1 MQNETN
7 ELRVIQQRVEW
18 KTTHEMSGGKLA
30 KTAAPVFY
38 RTLEQKK
45 NTQLP
50 AETKTRGRLTQ
61 TGERLTVM
69 AQEYSALATWRD
81 DPTPGSA
88 GVVLKSAMMSWSVA
102 GVRPQLLFPFVY
114 CVYRVY
120 SFSSSSSLN
129 PPKFSHISF
138 GSAHGKGPAPH

>member
-1 MQNETN
+1 MKPMNWGWSNRGSNEKRPARCRAENWPRRRSQCFTEVLN
-7 ELRVIQQRVEW
+7 
-18 KTTHEMSGGKLA
+18 
-30 KTAAPVFY
+30 
-38 RTLEQKK
+38 KK
-45 NTQLP
+45 QHTS
-50 AETKTRGRLTQ
+50 TCRKKTRGRLAQ
-61 TGERLTVM
+61 TGERLTGM

-88 GVVLKSAMMSWSVA
+88 GVFLKSALMSWSVA
-102 GVRPQLLFPFVY
+102 GVRPQLLFPFLC

-138 GSAHGKGPAPH
+138 GSAHGKGSAPH